1 MLQKLLGCLNYIH
14 ERAISPL
21 LGCGMGCASR
31 ACGRACVCSR
41 ARVRM
46 GACACACARAGA
58 RARAHVCACVR
69 ASCVRGSFLRVKQ
82 NVLVVRISE
91 IIFRWGGAGI
101 CEENFIKL
109 GIAQTLRRLYVR
121 YVTMYETS
129 NGRWKQCVTFWWCIT
144 GRAQAHAGA
153 GRIVASATGRG
164 CVKSQSVSFRVR
176 WCSLS
181 FAEAWNGSGSKHFD
195 K

>member
-91 IIFRWGGAGI
+91 IIFRWGGRGFVKKTSS
-101 CEENFIKL
+101 NWV
-109 GIAQTLRRLYVR
+109 LRKRC
-121 YVTMYETS
+121 
-129 NGRWKQCVTFWWCIT
+129 GGCTFVMSRCTKHPT
-144 GRAQAHAGA
+144 GDGNNA
-153 GRIVASATGRG
+153 
-164 CVKSQSVSFRVR
+164 
-176 WCSLS
+176 
-181 FAEAWNGSGSKHFD
+181 
-195 K
+195 